1 MEEKL
6 NRVGK
11 NEKAEQEGLLE
22 KKRSQVEELNKY
34 LDEARENSEKLD
46 KALEKQDE
54 AYKEKQSITEA
65 KQKDIEL
72 QQEFNAKVME
82 YRNILQDIKNIEEDY
97 KAGKLTKDEAT
108 GAIDAKAEQGRQ
120 LKAQIDELNNQAG
133 KVGTLGRSI
142 DKVTQNL
149 KDVGRESEKA
159 KTKIEKFAGA
169 KKSIEEL
176 SVSFFDMV
184 KGLVS
189 VQAMRTVRET
199 FRDGLKYVRDYYDGL
214 NEVRIVTGKT
224 EEEALRLGE
233 TFRQFSERN
242 NVSSRETIGAA
253 VEFYRQGLNDTQVQ
267 DRMESTIKYSKIA
280 KINMTQAA
288 ELITAAVNSFEAM
301 GVSAQK
307 AVDVFSY
314 LGDASASGADE
325 VGLAMQRVA
334 GSAREFGLSFEWLGS
349 YIATLSEKTRLAPER
364 IGTALNS
371 MLARLH
377 VIKEKGFNEEDDT
390 KLNDVAKALD
400 NIGVS
405 LLDNDGNW
413 RAYSDILNDV
423 ALKWNG
429 LNDRMKSY
437 IATTM
442 AGTRQQSFFL
452 TLMNDLS
459 LQTEGASRAVELYQG
474 ALQSA
479 GSAEEKYAIYKEGI
493 EAAQERLNIQLE
505 KFYSLLKADVLKS
518 AYGLMA
524 NIINVFRQ
532 GTDIMNGM
540 NIKIPLIV
548 GGITTVLGIFIKLKG
563 VIKSLIEI
571 KTAGGVFAMLTS
583 GKTVIAIMAILTALT
598 ALTGWLGKT
607 TTKLTEV
614 SGEFAKLND
623 EIERINNKNDAK
635 QQEID
640 NLIERYKALSEK
652 TYLTIDEQKQYKL
665 LTEEISKVSGDAER
679 AISGES
685 RAFENQKEV
694 LKALNDEKERHNRL
708 NAAEKIKTIKQSLGE
723 ITSFDNLEFGK
734 KRNSFGGH
742 LRSDIAKNEVEKI
755 LVTSPEIQDIIRDYK
770 GNERANKV
778 WEVFNDRDKII
789 NLMSQ
794 DFINSHS
801 GTFEADKKAQ
811 AYDDIVKAFWKVAYE
826 AKPYDPKIDGQSTE
840 SVLAMLKDLEQDRAE
855 YDNMIGNFWDN
866 IYELFES
873 QLAYDVSDGKINE
886 DTAIIR
892 KAAFRKEFTKE
903 RVDKA
908 YQDRE
913 IKDLIEQA
921 QYFTVENEG
930 DIQQAIK
937 NYKKALKDGRTN
949 AAKEIAEDIKK
960 NYQIDIELEFKVS
973 NLNKASQDLYRQI
986 VQSVVDIKNRLN
998 EKGVTKNI
1006 PSMSFE
1012 GIQTPSEAIGKIF
1025 GRISKNENLDENA
1038 LMLGS
1043 DLKEMAEQYPRLF
1056 EMVQEKYGATLQE
1069 MVNNPLLMKIFS
1081 PPENIDEEG
1090 LDNYFNQIKDFMS
1103 LKTEESENSLMN
1115 TLLGLGNEE
1124 TEEAAKE
1131 KVGSLLSLFSGT
1143 NVLSTFTK
1151 NLGDEGTALL
1161 DVLNDFVNGSATLE
1175 EVIKAVQEANENFNL
1190 NKMIDAMI
1198 KANPEL
1204 KAFEQNLRAVAQ
1216 ASLNKDI
1223 IGTHAE
1229 YSKVTNGIDRVIAN
1243 VKALNTVRD
1252 SSLRNI
1258 EAYNTALKQLESS
1271 YGEGVVAG
1279 ENYAYV
1285 ESLIAAEAN
1294 NAISPL
1300 DALTGAAFSAGNVDM
1315 NMTWGE
1321 LLKVE
1326 NQALNAQPALASLKN
1341 MLLNLEGKYGVTID
1355 IDTKLSALASMLLP
1369 QVLKF
1374 GGKLQNKKT
1383 NDTKPQTPKRRGGGG
1398 GGGSR
1403 KSEYYSIV
1411 KEQLDM
1417 MSKQAKFDDYYLG
1430 QVQSAI
1436 ERYKKRG
1443 EYTNAITGTRQEIDV
1458 RKQNNQVLEQ
1468 NISRIKTMLAQK
1480 EAEISGLNRA
1490 TEEYKHAYDEI
1501 NSLQDAMMNYT
1512 KKLQDN
1518 SDAMEELER
1527 NIAEY
1532 RKAIRQKQMDVEN
1545 MILQA
1550 IMDREERRKK
1560 TLSGTIAME
1569 KLILDIIKKRYEKE
1583 RDEILETQKLK
1594 RKAYEE
1600 EKRKIDELLQ
1610 ARKDAEKEQD
1620 KKKQLETLEGQLVR
1634 ISADPTRQKEKI
1646 ALEKKIKALR
1656 DEMAWDSAEKQ
1667 AKAQKDGID
1676 QQIKSLDDYVEYVEK
1691 YYEELFK
1698 HPDKLIEEMKKVMQ
1712 KTDDEIIAWLQANFA
1727 EWNTYTDNMKAQT
1740 IESWKEMLRD
1750 MRGEMKLYWDEVYS
1764 IIAQGDQA
1772 ILNFL
1777 KENSEEYRK
1786 ASKLGAEAMYEEW
1799 KDKIKAVHDAFKDM
1813 AETINKTYF
1822 KVHLPSL
1829 PSNGNSG
1836 GGGGGGGGGGNN
1848 NSNSKTNYVY
1858 TTSPT
1863 IANETEAYVKK
1874 NNLYHPI
1881 YNPNPKKKEQPKRNK
1896 KGNIVL
1902 KIGKKYASGGI
1913 ADYTGLAWLDGS
1925 KHKPERVLSPEQTQD
1940 FHSLLQGINEIK
1952 RFNLPNPLG
1961 IGNNLNKANG
1971 DSGTLNIDGG
1981 VNVYVKE
1988 LAKDADYNEMAKRV
2002 KESIYKEI
2010 SRTKPNG
2017 SIFG

>member
-1 MEEKL
+1 M
-6 NRVGK
+6 
-11 NEKAEQEGLLE
+11 
-22 KKRSQVEELNKY
+22 
-34 LDEARENSEKLD
+34 
-46 KALEKQDE
+46 
-54 AYKEKQSITEA
+54 
-65 KQKDIEL
+65 
-72 QQEFNAKVME
+72 
-82 YRNILQDIKNIEEDY
+82 
-97 KAGKLTKDEAT
+97 
-108 GAIDAKAEQGRQ
+108 
-120 LKAQIDELNNQAG
+120 
-133 KVGTLGRSI
+133 
-142 DKVTQNL
+142 
-149 KDVGRESEKA
+149 
-159 KTKIEKFAGA
+159 
-169 KKSIEEL
+169 
-176 SVSFFDMV
+176 
-184 KGLVS
+184 
-189 VQAMRTVRET
+189 
-199 FRDGLKYVRDYYDGL
+199 
-214 NEVRIVTGKT
+214 
-224 EEEALRLGE
+224 
-233 TFRQFSERN
+233 
-242 NVSSRETIGAA
+242 
-253 VEFYRQGLNDTQVQ
+253 
-267 DRMESTIKYSKIA
+267 
-280 KINMTQAA
+280 
-288 ELITAAVNSFEAM
+288 
-301 GVSAQK
+301 
-307 AVDVFSY
+307 
-314 LGDASASGADE
+314 
-325 VGLAMQRVA
+325 
-334 GSAREFGLSFEWLGS
+334 
-349 YIATLSEKTRLAPER
+349 
-364 IGTALNS
+364 
-371 MLARLH
+371 
-377 VIKEKGFNEEDDT
+377 
-390 KLNDVAKALD
+390 
-400 NIGVS
+400 
-405 LLDNDGNW
+405 
-413 RAYSDILNDV
+413 
-423 ALKWNG
+423 
-429 LNDRMKSY
+429 
-437 IATTM
+437 
-442 AGTRQQSFFL
+442 
-452 TLMNDLS
+452 
-459 LQTEGASRAVELYQG
+459 
-474 ALQSA
+474 
-479 GSAEEKYAIYKEGI
+479 
-493 EAAQERLNIQLE
+493 
-505 KFYSLLKADVLKS
+505 
-518 AYGLMA
+518 
-524 NIINVFRQ
+524 
-532 GTDIMNGM
+532 
-540 NIKIPLIV
+540 
-548 GGITTVLGIFIKLKG
+548 
-563 VIKSLIEI
+563 
-571 KTAGGVFAMLTS
+571 
-583 GKTVIAIMAILTALT
+583 
-598 ALTGWLGKT
+598 
-607 TTKLTEV
+607 
-614 SGEFAKLND
+614 
-623 EIERINNKNDAK
+623 
-635 QQEID
+635 
-640 NLIERYKALSEK
+640 
-652 TYLTIDEQKQYKL
+652 
-665 LTEEISKVSGDAER
+665 SGDAER

-685 RAFENQKEV
+685 RAFEKQNEV

-708 NAAEKIKTIKQSLGE
+708 NAYEKIETIKKSLGE
-723 ITSFDNLEFGK
+723 ITQFKDLEFGERRSGSQNDK
-734 KRNSFGGH
+734 AMDIVESF
-742 LRSDIAKNEVEKI
+742 IATN
-755 LVTSPEIQDIIRDYK
+755 PEIQNIVANSK
-770 GNERANKV
+770 GSELANNL
-778 WEVFNDRDKII
+778 WGFFNDKEKIK
-789 NLMSQ
+789 NLLPQ
-794 DFINSHS
+794 DFINSFKGS
-801 GTFEADKKAQ
+801 LGFDAENLTDADLKVFSSKLKEEA
-811 AYDDIVKAFWKVAYE
+811 YNSILKAFWRRAME
-826 AKPYDPKIDGQSTE
+826 AKAYDPNNFEESAE
-840 SVLAMLKDLEQDRAE
+840 SVVAMVDALQKDSVE
-855 YDNMIGNFWDN
+855 YNNIVGNLLDNT
-866 IYELFES
+866 YELFES
-873 QLAYDVSDGKINE
+873 QLEIDKADKKIDDV
-886 DTAIIR
+886 TAIIR
-892 KAAFRKEFTKE
+892 KAAFRKAFTRE
-903 RVDKA
+903 RVAKA
-908 YQDRE
+908 YQNDE
-913 IKDLIEQA
+913 IKSLIEQA
-921 QYFTVENEG
+921 QTFTVENEG
-930 DIQQAIK
+930 DIQEAVES
-937 NYKKALKDGRTN
+937 YKKALEERRTKD
-949 AAKEIAEDIKK
+949 AKEIAEDIKEK
-960 NYQIDIELEFKVS
+960 YQIDIELEFKIS

-986 VQSVVDIKNRLN
+986 DQSVVDIKNRLN
-998 EKGVTKNI
+998 EKGITKNI

-1012 GIQTPSEAIGKIF
+1012 GIQTPSEAIGNIF
-1025 GRISKNENLDENA
+1025 GRISKNKNLDENA

-1043 DLKEMAEQYPRLF
+1043 ALTDMAEEHPRLF
-1056 EMVQEKYGATLQE
+1056 EMVQEEYGATLQE
-1069 MVNNPLLMKIFS
+1069 MVNNPLLMRIFS
-1081 PPENIDEEG
+1081 PPESIDEEK
-1090 LDNYFNQIKDFMS
+1090 LDNYFNQIRDFMS

-1131 KVGSLLSLFSGT
+1131 KVGNLLSLFSGT

-1151 NLGDEGTALL
+1151 SLGDEGTALL
-1161 DVLNDFVNGSATLE
+1161 DVLNNFVNGSATLE

-1252 SSLRNI
+1252 SSLRNT

-1271 YGEGVVAG
+1271 YGEGVVVG

-1300 DALTGAAFSAGNVDM
+1300 DALTSAAFSAGNVDM

-1326 NQALNAQPALASLKN
+1326 NQALNAQPVLATLKN

-1355 IDTKLSALASMLLP
+1355 IDTRLSALASMLLP

-1374 GGKLQNKKT
+1374 GGKFQNKKT
-1383 NDTKPQTPKRRGGGG
+1383 NDAKPQTPKRRGGGG

-1458 RKQNNQVLEQ
+1458 RRQNNQVLEQ

-1600 EKRKIDELLQ
+1600 EKQKIDELLQ

-1620 KKKQLETLEGQLVR
+1620 KKKQLEILEGQLVR

-1698 HPDKLIEEMKKVMQ
+1698 HPDQLIEEMKRVMQ
-1712 KTDDEIIAWLQANFA
+1712 KTDDEIIAWLQANFD
-1727 EWNTYTDNMKAQT
+1727 EWNTYTENMKAQT
-1740 IESWKEMLRD
+1740 VESWKEMLRD
-1750 MRGEMKLYWDEVYS
+1750 MRGEMQLYWEEVYS

-1799 KDKIKAVHDAFKDM
+1799 KDKIKAVHDAFKNM
-1813 AETINKTYF
+1813 ADTINKTYF

-1829 PSNGNSG
+1829 PSNGNG

-1896 KGNIVL
+1896 NGNLVL

-1988 LAKDADYNEMAKRV
+1988 LAKDADYNEMAERV

>member
-1 MEEKL
+1 MED
-6 NRVGK
+6 R
-11 NEKAEQEGLLE
+11 
-22 KKRSQVEELNKY
+22 R
-34 LDEARENSEKLD
+34 
-46 KALEKQDE
+46 
-54 AYKEKQSITEA
+54 
-65 KQKDIEL
+65 
-72 QQEFNAKVME
+72 
-82 YRNILQDIKNIEEDY
+82 
-97 KAGKLTKDEAT
+97 TKD
-108 GAIDAKAEQGRQ
+108 AE
-120 LKAQIDELNNQAG
+120 
-133 KVGTLGRSI
+133 
-142 DKVTQNL
+142 
-149 KDVGRESEKA
+149 
-159 KTKIEKFAGA
+159 
-169 KKSIEEL
+169 
-176 SVSFFDMV
+176 
-184 KGLVS
+184 
-189 VQAMRTVRET
+189 
-199 FRDGLKYVRDYYDGL
+199 
-214 NEVRIVTGKT
+214 
-224 EEEALRLGE
+224 
-233 TFRQFSERN
+233 
-242 NVSSRETIGAA
+242 
-253 VEFYRQGLNDTQVQ
+253 
-267 DRMESTIKYSKIA
+267 KIA
-280 KINMTQAA
+280 K
-288 ELITAAVNSFEAM
+288 
-301 GVSAQK
+301 
-307 AVDVFSY
+307 D
-314 LGDASASGADE
+314 
-325 VGLAMQRVA
+325 
-334 GSAREFGLSFEWLGS
+334 
-349 YIATLSEKTRLAPER
+349 
-364 IGTALNS
+364 
-371 MLARLH
+371 
-377 VIKEKGFNEEDDT
+377 IKEK
-390 KLNDVAKALD
+390 
-400 NIGVS
+400 
-405 LLDNDGNW
+405 
-413 RAYSDILNDV
+413 
-423 ALKWNG
+423 
-429 LNDRMKSY
+429 
-437 IATTM
+437 
-442 AGTRQQSFFL
+442 
-452 TLMNDLS
+452 
-459 LQTEGASRAVELYQG
+459 
-474 ALQSA
+474 
-479 GSAEEKYAIYKEGI
+479 
-493 EAAQERLNIQLE
+493 
-505 KFYSLLKADVLKS
+505 
-518 AYGLMA
+518 
-524 NIINVFRQ
+524 
-532 GTDIMNGM
+532 
-540 NIKIPLIV
+540 
-548 GGITTVLGIFIKLKG
+548 
-563 VIKSLIEI
+563 
-571 KTAGGVFAMLTS
+571 
-583 GKTVIAIMAILTALT
+583 
-598 ALTGWLGKT
+598 
-607 TTKLTEV
+607 
-614 SGEFAKLND
+614 
-623 EIERINNKNDAK
+623 
-635 QQEID
+635 
-640 NLIERYKALSEK
+640 
-652 TYLTIDEQKQYKL
+652 
-665 LTEEISKVSGDAER
+665 
-679 AISGES
+679 
-685 RAFENQKEV
+685 
-694 LKALNDEKERHNRL
+694 
-708 NAAEKIKTIKQSLGE
+708 
-723 ITSFDNLEFGK
+723 
-734 KRNSFGGH
+734 
-742 LRSDIAKNEVEKI
+742 
-755 LVTSPEIQDIIRDYK
+755 
-770 GNERANKV
+770 
-778 WEVFNDRDKII
+778 
-789 NLMSQ
+789 
-794 DFINSHS
+794 
-801 GTFEADKKAQ
+801 
-811 AYDDIVKAFWKVAYE
+811 
-826 AKPYDPKIDGQSTE
+826 
-840 SVLAMLKDLEQDRAE
+840 
-855 YDNMIGNFWDN
+855 
-866 IYELFES
+866 
-873 QLAYDVSDGKINE
+873 
-886 DTAIIR
+886 
-892 KAAFRKEFTKE
+892 
-903 RVDKA
+903 
-908 YQDRE
+908 
-913 IKDLIEQA
+913 
-921 QYFTVENEG
+921 
-930 DIQQAIK
+930 
-937 NYKKALKDGRTN
+937 
-949 AAKEIAEDIKK
+949 
-960 NYQIDIELEFKVS
+960 YQIDIELEFKVS

-986 VQSVVDIKNRLN
+986 DQSVVDIKNRLN
-998 EKGVTKNI
+998 KKGITKNI

-1012 GIQTPSEAIGKIF
+1012 GIQTPSEAIGNIF
-1025 GRISKNENLDENA
+1025 GRISKNKNLDENA

-1043 DLKEMAEQYPRLF
+1043 ALTDMAEQYPQLF
-1056 EMVQEKYGATLQE
+1056 ERVHEEYGATLQE

-1081 PPENIDEEG
+1081 PPEDIDEDK
-1090 LDNYFNQIKDFMS
+1090 LNNYFNQIRDFMS

-1124 TEEAAKE
+1124 TEEVARE

-1151 NLGDEGTALL
+1151 SLGDEGTVLL
-1161 DVLNDFVNGSATLE
+1161 DVLNNFVNGSATLE

-1204 KAFEQNLRAVAQ
+1204 KEFEQNLRAVAR

-1223 IGTHAE
+1223 IGTHVE

-1252 SSLRNI
+1252 KSLRNT
-1258 EAYNTALKQLESS
+1258 EAYNAAVKQLESS
-1271 YGEGVVAG
+1271 YGEGVIVG

-1300 DALTGAAFSAGNVDM
+1300 DALTSAAFSMGNVDM
-1315 NMTWGE
+1315 SMTWGE
-1321 LLKVE
+1321 LLKLE
-1326 NQALNAQPALASLKN
+1326 DQALKDQPALATLKN

-1369 QVLKF
+1369 QVLNF
-1374 GGKLQNKKT
+1374 GGKFHNKKV
-1383 NDTKPQTPKRRGGGG
+1383 DTKPKVDKEKRRSG

-1403 KSEYYSIV
+1403 KPEYYSIV

-1458 RKQNNQVLEQ
+1458 RRQNNQVLEQ

-1620 KKKQLETLEGQLVR
+1620 KKKQLEILEGQLVR

-1786 ASKLGAEAMYEEW
+1786 VSKLGAEAMYEEW

-1813 AETINKTYF
+1813 ANTINKTYF

-1829 PSNGNSG
+1829 PSNGKS

-1988 LAKDADYNEMAKRV
+1988 LAKDADYNEMAERV